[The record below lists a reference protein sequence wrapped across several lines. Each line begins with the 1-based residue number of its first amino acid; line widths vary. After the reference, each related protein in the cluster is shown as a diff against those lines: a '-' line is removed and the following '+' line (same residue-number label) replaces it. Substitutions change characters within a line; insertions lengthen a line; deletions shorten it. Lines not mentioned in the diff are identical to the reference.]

1 MHNNPEKE
9 TILADMCESIDGST
23 KNKETGEY
31 IKVLRGRKNKNYGN
45 PEMAICVE
53 AFEEL
58 KATKPYGWQDKNG
71 KTWIPVRLKVWN
83 NVKKEDAASAP
94 VDDGEPLPF

>member
-1 MHNNPEKE
+1 MPTKAEYE
-9 TILADMCESIDGST
+9 TTLADMMEKVTGSV

-31 IKVLRGRKNKNYGN
+31 LKVLRGRRNKNYGN

-58 KATKPYGWQDKNG
+58 KALAPYGWKDKDER
-71 KTWIPVRLKVWN
+71 TWIPVRLSVW
-83 NVKKEDAASAP
+83 VGEKKEEVKP
-94 VDDGEPLPF
+94 VDDGTEIPF